1 MGTTPQR
8 QQGPRAHP
16 SAMKRMSMPVM
27 PVSRPVPGPGTAG
40 APQGRPVRP
49 GLGHGRMPSMQAPGA
64 PRVLSGPARPP
75 FRTLS
80 GAQHARS
87 PTMVRSPVMPS
98 SPTGAIAAPRRVHD
112 PCLARMSLGP
122 KPCAR
127 SAMAPG
133 HPRKIPW
140 WKQPRAPRR
149 QRRPLRRRPRRRL
162 LRPHPN
168 RHPCPVLGPTLPRDA
183 ARTLQLISPRTASA
197 TLATRSRP
205 RRPRIKRIACSRLL
219 PWATRRL
226 AVYPR
231 PCMLLLRM
239 RRP

>member
-27 PVSRPVPGPGTAG
+27 PVSRPVPGPGGAG

-98 SPTGAIAAPRRVHD
+98 SPTGAMRGAAPS
-112 PCLARMSLGP
+112 ARPMPGTHVARPQAMRSISHGP
-122 KPCAR
+122 RPPPKNPMVEAT
-127 SAMAPG
+127 AGTTAPA
-133 HPRKIPW
+133 
-140 WKQPRAPRR
+140 QAPAS
-149 QRRPLRRRPRRRL
+149 
-162 LRPHPN
+162 
-168 RHPCPVLGPTLPRDA
+168 T
-183 ARTLQLISPRTASA
+183 TASA
-197 TLATRSRP
+197 PATISRSRP
-205 RRPRIKRIACSRLL
+205 AAVGSATSRRCHSTPS
-219 PWATRRL
+219 
-226 AVYPR
+226 
-231 PCMLLLRM
+231 
-239 RRP
+239 

>member
-1 MGTTPQR
+1 MAVPCAQVW
-8 QQGPRAHP
+8 
-16 SAMKRMSMPVM
+16 AMAACQACRLL
-27 PVSRPVPGPGTAG
+27 
-40 APQGRPVRP
+40 GRPAYSPAQHVP
-49 GLGHGRMPSMQAPGA
+49 PSGPLAVHSMLGVLRWCAPLPCQAPLQA
-64 PRVLSGPARPP
+64 PC
-75 FRTLS
+75 
-80 GAQHARS
+80 
-87 PTMVRSPVMPS
+87 
-98 SPTGAIAAPRRVHD
+98 AAPRQVHAR
-112 PCLARMSLGP
+112 CLARMSLGP
-122 KPCAR
+122 QPCAR

-140 WKQPRAPRR
+140 WKRPRAPWR
-149 QRRPLRRRPRRRL
+149 QRRPLRPPPRRRL
-162 LRPHPN
+162 LSPHPN
-168 RHPCPVLGPTLPRDA
+168 RHPCPVLAPTLPRDA